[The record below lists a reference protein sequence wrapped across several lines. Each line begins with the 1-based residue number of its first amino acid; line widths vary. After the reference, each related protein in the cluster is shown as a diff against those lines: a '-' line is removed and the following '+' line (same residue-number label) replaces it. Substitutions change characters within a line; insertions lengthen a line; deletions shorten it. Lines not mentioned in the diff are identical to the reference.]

1 MRVVS
6 SGVLYVPGK
15 VRKVPVLSVH
25 FSLLSSYFIQYKA
38 YWSAFFFAIFPFFY
52 AKTLQS
58 CKHGGV
64 HFQLCNGV
72 SLMPSSVTSRC
83 LNAVSYITDKHQIR
97 NLLNNVQRVGQ
108 TSRPE
113 HFPQN
118 IDLILQFTGNHCMNG
133 VLGGAGIP
141 SLG

>member
-1 MRVVS
+1 MFLVKYAKYLYYLYTSLYYLLILYNTRHIGLRS
-6 SGVLYVPGK
+6 SL
-15 VRKVPVLSVH
+15 
-25 FSLLSSYFIQYKA
+25 QY
-38 YWSAFFFAIFPFFY
+38 SRFFY

-58 CKHGGV
+58 CKHGV

-133 VLGGAGIP
+133 VLGAGIP